1 MGKGQGNVERW
12 GEGEG
17 KGSGHGGSGKMTF
30 LVAVVFDQHVSNIFF
45 IVPIVSTFYNK
56 YLKKFKVFFSVESN
70 FLHK

>member
-56 YLKKFKVFFSVESN
+56 YL
-70 FLHK
+70 